1 MGTNLQSLE
10 FEVKT
15 SKMPGETRRTAQLV
29 RTNLGDAKDP
39 ENHGN
44 YNGTAMEDGRREPKA
59 YEANTMR
66 IMRHLICPEKRGSTE
81 LGSGAIDG
89 ESDIRSGSKVAA
101 GL

>member
-1 MGTNLQSLE
+1 ML
-10 FEVKT
+10 
-15 SKMPGETRRTAQLV
+15 GETRRTVQLV

-39 ENHGN
+39 KNHGN

-59 YEANTMR
+59 YKANIIR

-81 LGSGAIDG
+81 SGSNAVDSG
-89 ESDIRSGSKVAA
+89 SDIRSGSKAAA